1 MMNGCGGKSRL
12 PKRPD
17 GGFTLIEII
26 IVVIIVGI
34 LAMVAL
40 PAYQDSVRK
49 GQRSD
54 AKVGLLAAAGRMEQF
69 ILDRGTYTDDMT
81 DLGYATDPMVS
92 EEQHYDISA
101 EACEDGDLTTCFVLT
116 ATPRS
121 TSPLADDAGC
131 TAFTLA
137 NTGARE
143 AKGTHKDECWN

>member
-1 MMNGCGGKSRL
+1 MNSCGGKSRL
-12 PKRPD
+12 AKRSEA
-17 GGFTLIEII
+17 GFTLIEII
-26 IVVIIVGI
+26 IVVVIVGI

-54 AKVGLLAAAGRMEQF
+54 AKVALLAAAGRMEQF
-69 ILDRGTYTDDMT
+69 ILDRGTYTDDMQ
-81 DLGYATDPMVS
+81 DLGYESNPMIS

-101 EACEDGDLTTCFVLT
+101 EACEDGDLTTCYVLT

-121 TSPLADDAGC
+121 TSPLADDEEC
-131 TAFTLA
+131 TAFILA

>member
-1 MMNGCGGKSRL
+1 MNGCGSKSRL
-12 PKRPD
+12 LKRAD

-69 ILDRGTYTDDMT
+69 ILDRGSYTDDMT
-81 DLGYATDPMVS
+81 DLGYADDPMIS
-92 EEQHYDISA
+92 DEGHYNIGA
-101 EACEDGDLTTCFVLT
+101 AACEDGDLTTCYVLT

-121 TSPLADDAGC
+121 TSPLADDAEC
-131 TAFTLA
+131 TAFILA

>member
-1 MMNGCGGKSRL
+1 MNGCGSRSRAL
-12 PKRPD
+12 KRSH

-34 LAMVAL
+34 LATVAL

-81 DLGYATDPMVS
+81 DLGYATDPMIS
-92 EEQHYDISA
+92 DEEHYNISA
-101 EACEDGDLTTCFVLT
+101 AACTGGDLTTCYVLT

-143 AKGTHKDECWN
+143 AKGTDKDACWN